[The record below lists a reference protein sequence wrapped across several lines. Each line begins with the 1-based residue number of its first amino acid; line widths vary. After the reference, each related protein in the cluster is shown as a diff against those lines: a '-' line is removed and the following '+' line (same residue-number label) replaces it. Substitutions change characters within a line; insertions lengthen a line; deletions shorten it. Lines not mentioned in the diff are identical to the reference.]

1 MKTIPRATFALLV
14 GIGFGL
20 GGCASPNI
28 VLQPTLPAV
37 PSSSAPETLGT
48 VSLAVSGTE
57 RNPQGSR
64 YEEKGDKTLIGNSE
78 SLGVHLSDFWVQE
91 PPHMFV
97 QRLLDDDLRAWGFK
111 VSADNEKNQL
121 HGRVNAFS
129 LKSRA
134 ISAIEFQ
141 ADGVIDVDLEVS
153 RADGTQLYKGHY
165 VGTCTHRT
173 ATEIPN
179 KENMEKLFNRC
190 VGELQTHLQED
201 GNLRTA
207 LSSN

>member
-28 VLQPTLPAV
+28 VLQPTLPAL

-97 QRLLDDDLRAWGFK
+97 KRLLEDDLRAWGFK
-111 VSADNEKNQL
+111 VSADKEQKQL
-121 HGRVNAFS
+121 RAHVNTFS
-129 LKSRA
+129 LKNRA
-134 ISAIEFQ
+134 ISLLEFQ
-141 ADGVIDVDLEVS
+141 VDGVIDVDSEVS
-153 RADGTQLYKGHY
+153 RADGTQLYQGHH

-173 ATEIPN
+173 ATEMPN
-179 KENMEKLFNRC
+179 QENMEKVFNRC
-190 VGELQTHLQED
+190 VEEFQKHLEED
-201 GNLRTA
+201 GNLRAA